1 MLKQQVK
8 IEELEKE
15 AAEAALEA
23 AKSQG
28 SNKSLKGSPSARASP
43 PEVVLPD
50 SPEIKVQEGGI
61 SPEVMARHDQMQSK
75 SSLISHPV
83 LSHSKMSQGGITSK
97 RHKKIEYTREYKIKL
112 WEEMETTYFRDGL
125 SAFTEIKKQN
135 ETVISNLN
143 QCQRAFIQFLERPCK
158 K

>member
-1 MLKQQVK
+1 
-8 IEELEKE
+8 
-15 AAEAALEA
+15 
-23 AKSQG
+23 
-28 SNKSLKGSPSARASP
+28 
-43 PEVVLPD
+43 
-50 SPEIKVQEGGI
+50 
-61 SPEVMARHDQMQSK
+61 MARHDQMQSK

-143 QCQRAFIQFLERPCK
+143 
-158 K
+158 